1 MDYAIILVMCA
12 AWFVAGWYLRARRA
26 VRRGESTARAEREA
40 AIKACAR
47 RHKEACI
54 VYQQDRVH
62 EWTGELEARQLRKT
76 EAKQAK
82 DAEKVHRRRAREDEG
97 QDP

>member
-1 MDYAIILVMCA
+1 MMYILVICVA
-12 AWFVAGWYLRARRA
+12 VAWFSAGWYFRGRLAMC
-26 VRRGESTARAEREA
+26 RGETTARAEREA

-54 VYQQDRVH
+54 VYQQDRVQ
-62 EWTGELEARQLRKT
+62 EWTGELEARQLRKA
-76 EAKQAK
+76 EAKQ
-82 DAEKVHRRRAREDEG
+82 EKANRKRARENEG